1 MDRKIVYDL
10 ETQRGFDEVEG
21 RRLDKLGVSVLVAYD
36 YSDNEYKV
44 FREHELN
51 RLWPLFESA
60 DLIIGFNQ
68 KSFDN
73 RVLGAYYR
81 GDLSLFPHLDL
92 LEEFYKT
99 AGFRVRLDALG
110 QATLNAR
117 KSGSGL
123 QAISW
128 FKQGNFKDLE
138 EYCREDVALTKNL
151 YEYALA
157 NRSLKYKELNEI
169 KEIQLNT
176 DDWERRTARAVNY
189 TLPF

>member
-1 MDRKIVYDL
+1 MQKKIVYDL
-10 ETQRGFDEVEG
+10 ETQLGFDEVPG
-21 RRLDKLGVSVLVAYD
+21 RRLDKLRVSVLVAYD
-36 YSDNEYKV
+36 YSDDQYKI

-51 RLWPLFESA
+51 KLWPLFESA

-73 RVLGAYYR
+73 KVLGGYYR
-81 GDLSLFPHLDL
+81 GDLSIFPHLDL
-92 LEEFYKT
+92 LEEFYKI

-110 QATLNAR
+110 EATVGAK

-123 QAISW
+123 KALEW
-128 FKQGNFKDLE
+128 FKQGNFKNLE
-138 EYCREDVALTKNL
+138 EYCRQDVALTKNL

-169 KEIQLNT
+169 KKIQINT
-176 DDWERRTARAVNY
+176 DDWNRRTARAVNY